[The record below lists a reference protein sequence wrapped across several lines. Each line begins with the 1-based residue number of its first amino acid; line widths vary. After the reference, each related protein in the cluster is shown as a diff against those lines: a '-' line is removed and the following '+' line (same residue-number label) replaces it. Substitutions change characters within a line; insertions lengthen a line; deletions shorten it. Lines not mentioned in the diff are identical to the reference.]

1 LAPTS
6 LEPSPSPKRV
16 LITGGAGFIGSHL
29 VDYHIAAGDSIVV
42 VDNCSTGRSVNL
54 DHHLENAELRGRIE
68 FHNCDL
74 GIGLEALESDQTPF
88 DRIYH
93 LAAAVGVDLV
103 LKDPIGSIRTNI
115 VQTDRLLEFAMAH
128 GAPPTFVA
136 SSSEVYG
143 KPGVSVFSEEDD
155 SIYGP
160 TSITRWSYAH
170 TKAIDEYLAMAYHA
184 QHELPVVVARF
195 FNTVGPRQI
204 GNYGMV
210 LPRFVQAALEGKALR
225 VFGDGQQSRCFCDVR
240 DVVRV
245 LPQLLENQNAYG
257 RVMNIGSDRSMTIL
271 ELAQKVIDV
280 LGSSSKVEMVDY
292 ADAYTSGFED
302 LRHRKPDL
310 TRLRSIVEFEYQYT
324 LEDTISDMA
333 VQIKQSSSSGSSL
346 SGGGI

>member
-1 LAPTS
+1 
-6 LEPSPSPKRV
+6 V

-29 VDYHIAAGDSIVV
+29 VDHHIALGDSVV
-42 VDNCSTGRSVNL
+42 VIDNCSTGRSTNL
-54 DHHLENAELRGRIE
+54 DHHLDDGSSRDRLR
-68 FHNCDL
+68 FHNGDL
-74 GIGLEALESDQTPF
+74 SEGLAVLDAEGARF

-115 VQTDRLLEFAMAH
+115 MQTDRLLEFALAH
-128 GAPPTFVA
+128 GSPPTFVA

-155 SIYGP
+155 AIYGP

-170 TKAIDEYLAMAYHA
+170 TKAIDEYLAMAYHS
-184 QHELPVVVARF
+184 QHNLPVVVARF
-195 FNTVGPRQI
+195 FNTVGPRQV

-210 LPRFVQAALEGKALR
+210 LPRFVGAAIEGKPLR

-245 LPQLLENQNAYG
+245 LPQLLERDTAYG
-257 RVMNIGSDRSMTIL
+257 RVTNIGSDRSMTIL
-271 ELAQKVIDV
+271 ELAQRVIDV
-280 LGSSSKVEMVDY
+280 LGSDSTIEMVEY

-310 TRLRSIVEFEYQYT
+310 TRLRSIVDFEYAYS
-324 LEDTISDMA
+324 LDDTITDMA
-333 VQIKQSSSSGSSL
+333 SVIQQAQSKDGSL
-346 SGGGI
+346 RGEGV

>member
-1 LAPTS
+1 MAPTS
-6 LEPSPSPKRV
+6 LDPSPTPKRV

-29 VDYHIAAGDSIVV
+29 VDYHISAGDSIVV
-42 VDNCSTGRSVNL
+42 VDNCSTGQSINL
-54 DHHLENAELRGRIE
+54 DHHLRTDEGRSRIE
-68 FHNCDL
+68 FHSCDL
-74 GIGLEALESDQTPF
+74 GDGLEMLESDSQPF

-115 VQTDRLLEFAMAH
+115 VQTDRLLEFALAH
-128 GAPPTFVA
+128 GAPPTFIA

-170 TKAIDEYLAMAYHA
+170 TKAIDEYLAMAYFA

-210 LPRFVQAALEGKALR
+210 LPRFVQAALEGKPIR

-245 LPQLLENQNAYG
+245 LPKLLDTGKAHG

-271 ELAQKVIDV
+271 ELARTVIDV
-280 LGSSSKVEMVDY
+280 LGSDSSVEMVDY
-292 ADAYTSGFED
+292 SDAYTSGFED

-310 TRLRSIVEFEYQYT
+310 TRLRTIVDFEYQYT
-324 LEDTISDMA
+324 LEDTIRDMA
-333 VQIKQSSSSGSSL
+333 MQIKQASSSGSSL